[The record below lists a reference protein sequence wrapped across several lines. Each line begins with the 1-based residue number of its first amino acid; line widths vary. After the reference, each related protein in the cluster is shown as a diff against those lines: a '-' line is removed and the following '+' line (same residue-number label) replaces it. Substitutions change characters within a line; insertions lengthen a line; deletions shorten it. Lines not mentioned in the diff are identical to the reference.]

1 MVYLLFICLILTRL
15 INLRIGSSEEL
26 DVGYLEKKMN
36 KRDYFFFTN
45 KFPISKIYLGNT
57 LCLV

>member
-26 DVGYLEKKMN
+26 DVGYLEKKMD
-36 KRDYFFFTN
+36 KRDYFFLQINFLSQ
-45 KFPISKIYLGNT
+45 KFIWVI
-57 LCLV
+57 LCA